1 MPFTLSKEVS
11 SIYIYTVKGQNVI
24 MFDDDDHNLM
34 FRLLITNPRKRQQP
48 SDEDQ
53 DRSHLAILHLEGGD
67 GDGHS
72 IGT

>member
-1 MPFTLSKEVS
+1 
-11 SIYIYTVKGQNVI
+11 